1 MTLPLTSE
9 SSAVLRA
16 CASALRSGQLAPP
29 VSKMALS
36 RVARCS
42 DALATELLRLSSEGM
57 AAAHMALLLDVAA
70 DAVEA
75 RGAGAASAEL
85 VWTGPE
91 ASASHS
97 RDTSVVVEELF
108 ANAQHQVIV
117 SSFVVRQGSVIFKP
131 LAARMDQ
138 VPNLRV
144 RLFLD
149 VAREWKDTRNESELL
164 REFAADF
171 AAQWPWSKRPELYYD
186 PRTVSGDEAERAT
199 WHAKCVLVDDDVA
212 FVTSANFTEWAQQRN
227 VEAGVLLRN
236 RHFAGQLRQQFEGLI
251 QSKQVRRLPGF

>member
-42 DALATELLRLSSEGM
+42 DALAAELLRLSSEGM
-57 AAAHMALLLDVAA
+57 AAAHMALLLEVAA
-70 DAVEA
+70 DAVAA
-75 RGAGAASAEL
+75 RGDGRASAEL

-108 ANAQHQVIV
+108 ASAQHQVLV
-117 SSFVVRQGSVIFKP
+117 SSFVVRQGAVIFKP
-131 LAARMDQ
+131 LADRMDQ
-138 VPNLRV
+138 VPTLRV

-149 VAREWKDTRNESELL
+149 VARGWKDTRNESELL

-171 AAQWPWSKRPELYYD
+171 AAQWPWSRRPELYYD
-186 PRTVSGDEAERAT
+186 PRTVVDQRRRDPSVARRRPGDLLPWPGQPIDGGACDAAGDRTLDYANVRNSGGA
-199 WHAKCVLVDDDVA
+199 
-212 FVTSANFTEWAQQRN
+212 
-227 VEAGVLLRN
+227 
-236 RHFAGQLRQQFEGLI
+236 
-251 QSKQVRRLPGF
+251 

>member
-1 MTLPLTSE
+1 
-9 SSAVLRA
+9 
-16 CASALRSGQLAPP
+16 
-29 VSKMALS
+29 
-36 RVARCS
+36 
-42 DALATELLRLSSEGM
+42 
-57 AAAHMALLLDVAA
+57 MALLLDVAA

-75 RGAGAASAEL
+75 RGDEAASAEL

-91 ASASHS
+91 ASTSHS

-108 ANAQHQVIV
+108 ANAQRQVLV
-117 SSFVVRQGSVIFKP
+117 SSFVVRQGAVIFKP

-186 PRTVSGDEAERAT
+186 PRTVSGDKAERAT

-236 RHFAGQLRQQFEGLI
+236 RHFADQLRQQFEGLI

>member
-42 DALATELLRLSSEGM
+42 DALAAELLRLSSEGM
-57 AAAHMALLLDVAA
+57 AAAHMALLLEVAA

-75 RGAGAASAEL
+75 RGDGAASAEL

-91 ASASHS
+91 ASASYS

-108 ANAQHQVIV
+108 ANAKRQVLV
-117 SSFVVRQGSVIFKP
+117 SSFVVRQGAVIFKP
-131 LAARMDQ
+131 LATRMDQ

-149 VAREWKDTRNESELL
+149 VARDWKDTRNESELL

-171 AAQWPWSKRPELYYD
+171 SEQWPWPKRPELYYD
-186 PRTVSGDEAERAT
+186 PRTVSGDKAERAT
-199 WHAKCVLVDDDVA
+199 WHAKCVLVDDELA

-236 RHFAGQLRQQFEGLI
+236 RHFAVQLRQQFEGLI

>member
-42 DALATELLRLSSEGM
+42 DALAAELLRLSSEGM

-75 RGAGAASAEL
+75 RGDEAASAEL

-91 ASASHS
+91 ASASRS
-97 RDTSVVVEELF
+97 RDTSVVVEQLF
-108 ANAQHQVIV
+108 ANAQRQVIV
-117 SSFVVRQGSVIFKP
+117 SSFVVRQGAVIFMP

-138 VPNLRV
+138 MPTLRV

-149 VAREWKDTRNESELL
+149 VARDWKDTRNESELL
-164 REFAADF
+164 REFAAEF
-171 AAQWPWSKRPELYYD
+171 AAQWPWPKRPELYYD
-186 PRTVSGDEAERAT
+186 PRTVSGDKAERAT

-236 RHFAGQLRQQFEGLI
+236 RHFAAQLRQQFEGLI
-251 QSKQVRRLPGF
+251 QAKQVRRLPGF